1 MKKFRF
7 TLEPLLKYRTFLEQ
21 KAKHDLAEAYTKLHE
36 CEERI
41 RQIEDDKA
49 NAMIEMDREMSRG
62 ITSDQYRLHTSF
74 LDSLDYMALRAED
87 MRLKQS
93 KNVTEKQ
100 QILAKK
106 SAEKKAIENLKQ
118 KKRTEYIEEMMAS
131 QQKTADEIIMVRK
144 ARENLR

>member
-7 TLEPLLKYRTFLEQ
+7 SLEPLLKYRTFLEQ
-21 KAKHDLAEAYTKLHE
+21 KAKQDLAEAYKKLYE

-41 RQIEDDKA
+41 KQIENDKTM
-49 NAMIEMDREMSRG
+49 AMIEMDREMSKG

-74 LDSLDYMALRAED
+74 LDSLDDMALRAED
-87 MRLKQS
+87 MRLILMKT
-93 KNVTEKQ
+93 VREKQ
-100 QILAKK
+100 QVLAKK
-106 SAEKKAIENLKQ
+106 SVEKKAIENLKH

-144 ARENLR
+144 ARENLG